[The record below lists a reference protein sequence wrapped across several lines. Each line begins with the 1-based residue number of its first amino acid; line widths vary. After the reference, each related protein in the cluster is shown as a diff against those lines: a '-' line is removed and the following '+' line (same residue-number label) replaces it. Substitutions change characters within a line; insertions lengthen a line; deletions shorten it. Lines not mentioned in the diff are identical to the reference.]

1 MTDKDNKFILDLAQQ
16 IDRVSKKLDDMY
28 LFFTQRINAV
38 ENASVPIRKEEY
50 KVQGYISDPA
60 QIDILA
66 KELKPIL
73 AKYKVK
79 SLSISLV

>member
-1 MTDKDNKFILDLAQQ
+1 MTDKDRELILGITKQVEASQ
-16 IDRVSKKLDDMY
+16 KKLDDMY

-38 ENASVPIRKEEY
+38 ENANVPIRKEEY
-50 KVQGYISDPA
+50 KVQGYISDPG